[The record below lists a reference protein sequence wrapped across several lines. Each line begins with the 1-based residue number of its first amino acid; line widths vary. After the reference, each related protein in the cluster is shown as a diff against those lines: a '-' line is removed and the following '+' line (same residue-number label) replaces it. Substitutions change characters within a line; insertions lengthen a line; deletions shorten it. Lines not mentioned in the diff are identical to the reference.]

1 MNDQKVKILLVDDEP
16 ASVEQLANLVADGA
30 EVKVV
35 EPSDVTLDMLGA
47 SDLLL
52 VDFALRIWPDRDSV
66 SVLGLRPEDGLALA
80 EVFRS
85 ALRAAKIRKPI
96 AFAALTGELQLLTD
110 PFPADPREHMVARSV
125 NLEWAFQKKTVSEKL
140 ASQFLQLASAVQSL
154 PKDWPHESSEKKD
167 ELLSELLGLHEELDW
182 SDAALADV
190 SKCHPPI
197 MELSTWSHGLSFVR
211 WLLHRI
217 LPYPCFLIDSRYTA
231 ARLRIT
237 HKSLLA
243 SLELKEPLSEKLNA
257 VTYLGILNSFSE
269 TRWWRVG
276 LDSIIWDLT
285 SDDPF
290 SSKVLWAKVKELAP
304 SAEPIDIPNPVVCVD
319 GDYRSTDIIA
329 DASDCV
335 RLLPDDWPIFAE
347 KGWARR
353 SDVQEDERLKLVVI
367 EEDQGLLERAPE

>member
-1 MNDQKVKILLVDDEP
+1 
-16 ASVEQLANLVADGA
+16 
-30 EVKVV
+30 
-35 EPSDVTLDMLGA
+35 
-47 SDLLL
+47 
-52 VDFALRIWPDRDSV
+52 
-66 SVLGLRPEDGLALA
+66 
-80 EVFRS
+80 
-85 ALRAAKIRKPI
+85 
-96 AFAALTGELQLLTD
+96 
-110 PFPADPREHMVARSV
+110 
-125 NLEWAFQKKTVSEKL
+125 
-140 ASQFLQLASAVQSL
+140 LQLAYAVQSL

-167 ELLSELLGLHEELDW
+167 KLLSELLDLHEEQDW

-237 HKSLLA
+237 HKSLLT

-257 VTYLGILNSFSE
+257 VEYSGILSSFSE

-276 LDSIIWDLT
+276 LDSLIWDLT

-290 SSKVLWAKVKELAP
+290 SSKVLCAKIKELAP
-304 SAEPIDIPNPVVCVD
+304 SAELIDIPNPVVCVD
-319 GDYRSTDIIA
+319 GDYRSTDIIS